1 MKNSILIFWSLVWV
15 PVHSCENRSYLN
27 KIKTYLNA
35 STITEK
41 SKCMAENYHSFFI
54 SKKQDGKNKSQALQ
68 SFQNWDAPMHPNI
81 KILSYSFHDSVWT
94 VEFNEQ
100 NDFSKPIGFPGWKG
114 TITFVFN
121 SKDLIQETIYVPD
134 STNLSYKPYLQPAL
148 DWLRINKPAEL
159 SEVYQNDKLVQTE
172 ASANKWRLLLKE
184 WQVQKNNSR

>member
-1 MKNSILIFWSLVWV
+1 
-15 PVHSCENRSYLN
+15 
-27 KIKTYLNA
+27 
-35 STITEK
+35 
-41 SKCMAENYHSFFI
+41 
-54 SKKQDGKNKSQALQ
+54 
-68 SFQNWDAPMHPNI
+68 MHPNI

-94 VEFNEQ
+94 VEVNEQ

-184 WQVQKNNSR
+184 WQSHKNNSIQNSN